1 MSRLTSTSFE
11 PTLLSN
17 AKSGVWGEYT
27 IAQDERGT
35 MHRIMIVNGPGIM
48 LLASV
53 YVKRPMHSHL
63 V

>member
-11 PTLLSN
+11 PKLLSN

-35 MHRIMIVNGPGIM
+35 MHRIMIVNGPGM

-53 YVKRPMHSHL
+53 YVKRPIHSHL